1 MGKVISSI
9 KNGLFGSV
17 FIAILLHMLP
27 SITIAQDYPIKPLR
41 LVVPYPPGGA
51 VDLTARLLSQRL
63 AQALGQTI
71 VIDNRPGAAGHLGAE
86 QVSKASAD
94 GYTLLYTVGA
104 ELAMRQ
110 SLPGSIDLLRDL
122 TPIASVAASVS
133 CIVARPNLPLGSM
146 QELLELARRNPGKLS
161 FGSAGIGS
169 THHLTGELLRE
180 MGVSLMHVPYK
191 GVAPAMTALLSGET
205 DLAITNLAMAM
216 PQLRQGK
223 LKLLAITQSNRFE
236 GAPGVPPVTEALTG
250 FNMPV
255 AWYGFFAPP
264 GLNAVISAKLAG
276 EIGRTVSSAE
286 VRNRLTDA
294 SMSPLFTSGE
304 GMINLIRDT
313 AASYARIVRV
323 AGIRLDG

>member
-1 MGKVISSI
+1 MQSG
-9 KNGLFGSV
+9 
-17 FIAILLHMLP
+17 
-27 SITIAQDYPIKPLR
+27 ITTAQDYPIKPLR

-133 CIVARPNLPLGSM
+133 CIVARPNLPLSSM

-236 GAPGVPPVTEALTG
+236 GAPGVPPVTEALPG

-264 GLNAVISAKLAG
+264 GLNAGISAKLAG

-286 VRNRLTDA
+286 LRNRLTDA

-313 AASYARIVRV
+313 AASYGRILRV

>member
-1 MGKVISSI
+1 MGKVIGSI

-27 SITIAQDYPIKPLR
+27 IITIAQDYPIKPLR

-323 AGIRLDG
+323 AGIKLE

>member
-1 MGKVISSI
+1 MGKTMISI
-9 KNGLFGSV
+9 KNWLSGSL
-17 FIAILLHMLP
+17 FIAVLLNFLA
-27 SITIAQDYPIKPLR
+27 STAIAQNYPSKPLR

-63 AQALGQTI
+63 VQALGQTI

-86 QVSKASAD
+86 QVSKATAD

-133 CIVARPNLPLGSM
+133 CIVARPDLPLGSM

-216 PQLRQGK
+216 PQMRQGK
-223 LKLLAITQSNRFE
+223 LKLLAVTQINRFD
-236 GAPGVPPVTEALTG
+236 GAPGVPPVTDFLPG

-264 GLNAVISAKLAG
+264 KLNAAINAMLAE
-276 EIGRTVSSAE
+276 EIGRTLSSE
-286 VRNRLTDA
+286 EIRKKLTEA

-313 AASYARIVRV
+313 ASNYGRIVRV
-323 AGIRLDG
+323 AGIRLE

>member
-1 MGKVISSI
+1 MVKTIGSKKV
-9 KNGLFGSV
+9 GLFSSV
-17 FIAILLHMLP
+17 LIAMLSHTLL
-27 SITIAQDYPIKPLR
+27 STVIAQDYPNKPLR
-41 LVVPYPPGGA
+41 LIVPYPPGGA

-63 AQALGQTI
+63 TQALGQSI
-71 VIDNRPGAAGHLGAE
+71 VVENRPGAAGHLGAE
-86 QVSKASAD
+86 QVSKAAAD

-133 CIVARPNLPLGSM
+133 CIVARPNLPLASM
-146 QELLELARRNPGKLS
+146 QELVELARRNPGRLS

-180 MGVSLMHVPYK
+180 MGISLMHVPYK

-223 LKLLAITQSNRFE
+223 LKLLAITQSSRFE
-236 GAPGVPPVTEALTG
+236 GALGVPPVTEALPG

-264 GLNAVISAKLAG
+264 GLNAAISALLSG
-276 EIGRTVSSAE
+276 EIGRTVSSLE
-286 VRNRLTDA
+286 IRNRLTDA

-304 GMINLIRDT
+304 GLINLIRDT

>member
-1 MGKVISSI
+1 MGKTMISI
-9 KNGLFGSV
+9 KNWLSGSL
-17 FIAILLHMLP
+17 FIAVLLNFLA
-27 SITIAQDYPIKPLR
+27 STAIAQNYPSKPLR

-63 AQALGQTI
+63 VQALGQTI

-86 QVSKASAD
+86 QVSKATAD

-133 CIVARPNLPLGSM
+133 CIVARPDLPLGSM

-216 PQLRQGK
+216 PQMRQGK
-223 LKLLAITQSNRFE
+223 LKLLAVTQINRFD
-236 GAPGVPPVTEALTG
+236 GAPGVPPVTDFLPG

-264 GLNAVISAKLAG
+264 KLNAAINAMLAE
-276 EIGRTVSSAE
+276 EIGRTLSSE
-286 VRNRLTDA
+286 EIRKKLTEA
-294 SMSPLFTSGE
+294 SMSPMFTNGE

-313 AASYARIVRV
+313 ASNYGRIVRV
-323 AGIRLDG
+323 AGIRLE